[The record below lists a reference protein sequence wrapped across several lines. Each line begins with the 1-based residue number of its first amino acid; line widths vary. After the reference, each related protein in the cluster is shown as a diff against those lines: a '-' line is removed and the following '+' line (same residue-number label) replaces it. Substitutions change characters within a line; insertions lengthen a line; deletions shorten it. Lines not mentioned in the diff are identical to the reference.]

1 MNFYLLFGN
10 PVGHSFSPQLHK
22 IISEEA
28 NIDAS
33 YRSRQL
39 EENQLEQAIEA
50 MKVLDI
56 DGANVTIPYKKSFF
70 PYIDELSELATYLNA
85 VNTLKLSEGKIKG
98 YNTDYDG
105 IGFTFKINGWDIKDK
120 DIYILGSGGA
130 SLTAAYY
137 IQNNQA
143 NSVTIVTRDKYQAHS
158 DPFDRIDYNDLVNIK
173 GDILINGTPVGMHP
187 NIETSPVTPEVVQNF
202 DFLFDMTY
210 NPAVTKF
217 LSYGQKQDKQT
228 INGLDMLIGQAIKS
242 VEIWE
247 ETKIS
252 VQAIE
257 RIRKR
262 VKEVLNQ

>member
-1 MNFYLLFGN
+1 
-10 PVGHSFSPQLHK
+10 
-22 IISEEA
+22 
-28 NIDAS
+28 
-33 YRSRQL
+33 
-39 EENQLEQAIEA
+39 
-50 MKVLDI
+50 
-56 DGANVTIPYKKSFF
+56 
-70 PYIDELSELATYLNA
+70 
-85 VNTLKLSEGKIKG
+85 
-98 YNTDYDG
+98 
-105 IGFTFKINGWDIKDK
+105 
-120 DIYILGSGGA
+120 
-130 SLTAAYY
+130 
-137 IQNNQA
+137 
-143 NSVTIVTRDKYQAHS
+143 
-158 DPFDRIDYNDLVNIK
+158 
-173 GDILINGTPVGMHP
+173 MHP